1 LLESLCEPTN
11 NNSSNTSH
19 IFIHRDLKK
28 VDNPIEE
35 EYQHKTSTIDVHAGF
50 YRYLF
55 RLRKDTGTR
64 KYDEIKTVVHEYGSK
79 LIGDYRLIITGH
91 SLGAALSTV
100 FGLFASADERFT
112 SRGPIKMYT
121 FGSPYVGGKSFLK
134 AFRHQEEAHK
144 IQYLRMHNVRDGVA
158 HMPVGWRGRFQ
169 HVGVSLE
176 IHRLPE
182 GCWKWRG
189 QRLPTLSY
197 GKQQSDRALY
207 WKAFRENWFFNMPLP
222 WNTAKAHTLHELR
235 KRLLPAVELLEEDR
249 LSITL
254 HKVYE
259 ELVYEN
265 EDDGDGGRGRK
276 EGA

>member
-1 LLESLCEPTN
+1 MSCAAHTFKLYFTLYCC
-11 NNSSNTSH
+11 H
-19 IFIHRDLKK
+19 CRDIKK
-28 VDNPIEE
+28 VENPIEE
-35 EYQHKTSTIDVHAGF
+35 DYQDKSPYIDVHTGF

-55 RLRKDTGTR
+55 RIRKDTGTR

-79 LIGDYRLIITGH
+79 LIGDDYRLIVTGH

-121 FGSPYVGGKSFLK
+121 FGSPYVGAKNFLM
-134 AFRHQEEAHK
+134 AFRHQELTRK

-158 HMPVGWRGRFQ
+158 HMPIGWRGRFQ
-169 HVGVSLE
+169 HVGVSIK
-176 IHRLPE
+176 IHRLPA

-189 QRLPTLSY
+189 QRRPTVYY
-197 GKQQSDRALY
+197 GKEKSNQELY

-235 KRLLPAVELLEEDR
+235 KRLLPAVELLDEER
-249 LSITL
+249 LNITL
-254 HKVYE
+254 DQLYE
-259 ELVYEN
+259 ELVYKEEGDKK
-265 EDDGDGGRGRK
+265 ED
-276 EGA
+276 A